1 MLVYL
6 GVNAAASAVFAL
18 FRASVPDRETVLSAN
33 NNNTAPNG
41 AVSLATVRLVRH
53 QAGCSRLASGIANA
67 VSRVGA
73 VEAGSEKKSMA
84 AFNSCAICS
93 S

>member
-1 MLVYL
+1 MLVYI
-6 GVNAAASAVFAL
+6 GINAAASAVFAL
-18 FRASVPDRETVLSAN
+18 SRVSGPDREPVLSAN
-33 NNNTAPNG
+33 NNTAPDG
-41 AVSLATVRLVRH
+41 AVSLATVWLH

-67 VSRVGA
+67 VSRAGA

-84 AFNSCAICS
+84 AFSSCAICS

>member
-1 MLVYL
+1 MLVYI
-6 GVNAAASAVFAL
+6 GIDAAASAVFAL
-18 FRASVPDRETVLSAN
+18 SRVSVPDRETVLSA

-67 VSRVGA
+67 VSRAGA
-73 VEAGSEKKSMA
+73 AVAGSEKKSMA
-84 AFNSCAICS
+84 AFSSCAICS